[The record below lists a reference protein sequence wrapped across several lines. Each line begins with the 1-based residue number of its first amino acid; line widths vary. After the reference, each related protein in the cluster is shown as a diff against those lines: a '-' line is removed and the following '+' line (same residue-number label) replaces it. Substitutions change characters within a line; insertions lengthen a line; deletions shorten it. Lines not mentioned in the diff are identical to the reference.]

1 MYNPDRRVTY
11 RWPARKLVD
20 RRSRVRRL
28 GSPSSEPRLLVA
40 AAIATSATFASAFGA
55 VIVTAG
61 DSHTCSLLDD
71 GSVKC
76 WGDNSIG
83 ALGLGDTSARGD
95 APNEMGDNLPEV
107 DLGTGRT
114 AKYVT
119 AGHYSQTC
127 AILDDDSVKCWGTS
141 GNGQLG
147 LGGTSDRGG
156 DPNEMGDNLPTVNL
170 GTGHTA
176 KSVTV
181 GSYHTCALL
190 DNDSVKCWGWNPFG
204 QLGLGD
210 TSDRG
215 GDPNEM
221 GDNLPA
227 VNLGTGHTAKSVTA
241 GGVHT
246 CAILDDDSVRC
257 WGLNDIGQLGLDDT
271 YNRRNAAGGMSANL
285 PEVDLGTGHTAK
297 SVTAGSSHTCALLN
311 DDSVKCWGLNNNGQ
325 LGLGDTS
332 NRGAHPGDMGDG
344 LYKVDLGTGR
354 TAKSVTAGGVHTCA
368 LLDDGSVKCW
378 GLNDR
383 GQLGLGNTSA
393 RGDAPNEMGD
403 NLPEVDLG
411 TGRTAKY
418 VTAGSYHTCAILD
431 DDSVKCWGDNDGGR
445 LGLGD
450 TSNRGDAAGEMGDNL
465 PALDLGAIDCTAS
478 QTASDDGTD
487 GNFYCVNGGTV
498 GGRAGACTCTGCTA
512 GYSGASCQD
521 YTTLADEV
529 ATPPPPHSVNTNP
542 AFPPPPPP
550 NSPKNLVL
558 DDDSHA
564 TSRVGASA
572 MLTMLALCY
581 LL

>member
-147 LGGTSDRGG
+147 LGDVSVHG
-156 DPNEMGDNLPTVNL
+156 DAAGEMGDNLPTVN
-170 GTGHTA
+170 
-176 KSVTV
+176 
-181 GSYHTCALL
+181 
-190 DNDSVKCWGWNPFG
+190 
-204 QLGLGD
+204 
-210 TSDRG
+210 
-215 GDPNEM
+215 
-221 GDNLPA
+221 
-227 VNLGTGHTAKSVTA
+227 
-241 GGVHT
+241 
-246 CAILDDDSVRC
+246 
-257 WGLNDIGQLGLDDT
+257 
-271 YNRRNAAGGMSANL
+271 
-285 PEVDLGTGHTAK
+285 LGTGHTAK